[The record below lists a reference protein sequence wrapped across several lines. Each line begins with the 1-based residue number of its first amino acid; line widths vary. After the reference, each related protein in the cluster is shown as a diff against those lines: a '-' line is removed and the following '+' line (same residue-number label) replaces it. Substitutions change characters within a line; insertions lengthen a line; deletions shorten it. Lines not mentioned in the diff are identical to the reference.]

1 MIHYHGTPIT
11 PVREL
16 LTLAGRHFCVS
27 HMRPD
32 DVTRCHQIGQSVM
45 LDNGAFSKWKSGKQT
60 DWESYYEW
68 CDKWLDYPTTWAVIP
83 DVIDEGTQA
92 QESLVRDWP
101 YGDRGSPVWHMDE
114 PISRLLSLCEDWH
127 RVCVGSTA
135 EYAVVMSSFWCM
147 RMDEAFN
154 EIEATFKRIP
164 NLHMLRGM
172 KLSGRQWPFASA
184 DSTDIAQNH
193 HLKHNTARSMADRWD
208 GAQCPGRWTI
218 RPHQTSFL

>member
-1 MIHYHGTPIT
+1 
-11 PVREL
+11 
-16 LTLAGRHFCVS
+16 
-27 HMRPD
+27 
-32 DVTRCHQIGQSVM
+32 M

-60 DWESYYEW
+60 DWKSYYEW

-114 PISRLLSLCEDWH
+114 PISRLLSLCEDWP

-135 EYAVVMSSFWCM
+135 EYAVVMSPSWCM

-193 HLKHNTARSMADRWD
+193 HLKHNTARLMADRWD